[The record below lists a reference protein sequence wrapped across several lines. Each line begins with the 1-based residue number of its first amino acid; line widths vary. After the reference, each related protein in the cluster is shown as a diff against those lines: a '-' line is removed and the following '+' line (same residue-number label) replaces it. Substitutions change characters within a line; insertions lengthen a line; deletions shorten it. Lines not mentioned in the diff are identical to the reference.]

1 MGTIFGSKNF
11 DLATQSAIFLVSKM
25 ITFGKSDSFRR
36 IDLGSWPR
44 VITLYCPSLLH
55 RSLLFFTFALKNSQ
69 SSWVE
74 NYCNQCSIASFSRS
88 AWSRT
93 PSYCLAE
100 HNPSFYWETG
110 RQEQSNNS
118 IFLFKHQFRSYMRY
132 PASQS
137 VLEKRFWNF
146 TLSTTFVYIHSC
158 IFLSW
163 RARGQ
168 DE

>member
-36 IDLGSWPR
+36 SDLGSWPR
-44 VITLYCPSLLH
+44 VNTLYCPSLLP

-93 PSYCLAE
+93 PSYCLAG
-100 HNPSFYWETG
+100 HNPSFSWETG
-110 RQEQSNNS
+110 KTGAITPS
-118 IFLFKHQFRSYMRY
+118 LF
-132 PASQS
+132 
-137 VLEKRFWNF
+137 
-146 TLSTTFVYIHSC
+146 LSTTSVLIWDILLLSQCWWRDFEILLWAELLCTYIAAFFC
-158 IFLSW
+158 PGA
-163 RARGQ
+163 RA
-168 DE
+168 